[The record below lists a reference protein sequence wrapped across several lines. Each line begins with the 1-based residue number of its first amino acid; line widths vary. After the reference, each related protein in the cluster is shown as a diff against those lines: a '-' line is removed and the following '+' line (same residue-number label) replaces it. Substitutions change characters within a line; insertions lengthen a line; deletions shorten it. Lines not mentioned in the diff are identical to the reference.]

1 MIIDSHQHVVL
12 PPEKQLQWM
21 AEGSIDKVIL
31 FASTIHPETAKD
43 LTGVRQELNR
53 LYTILNGATATHLRE
68 EKIASLDQLSD
79 VIAQHPQRYVGF
91 GNLPIG
97 MTYEENGEWIIVDC
111 GPAVVHVMQP
121 AIRQYYTLEEIWGEK
136 PVRMRIGKAPAKKAA
151 TAAPKAPAKTAAE
164 KKVSRTAAKT
174 AAKKEAAAATAS
186 DIQAADKP
194 VRKVAAKTATKP
206 VSKAATP
213 ATPKTAAKTAA
224 SKKPVAS
231 KAPITKA
238 PKATTAKATTAK
250 AATVKTAKAPAK
262 PVAAAKKTTASKA
275 KKSA

>member
-31 FASTIHPETAKD
+31 FASTIHPETAKN

-97 MTYEENGEWIIVDC
+97 MTYEENGEWIERQILARGFRGIGELAPGTGKVKKLEPLFQAAQENGKLPLWVHTFIPFQLEDIKELLALAKKYPEVPLIMGHLGGLYWVDTLE
-111 GPAVVHVMQP
+111 AVKEIPNVYLDLSAVYTTMAPYYAIHELPERTLFSSDAPYSLPKVSRMMVEELIKDP
-121 AIRQYYTLEEIWGEK
+121 AIRRQVLGENIAGLLEL
-136 PVRMRIGKAPAKKAA
+136 
-151 TAAPKAPAKTAAE
+151 TC
-164 KKVSRTAAKT
+164 
-174 AAKKEAAAATAS
+174 
-186 DIQAADKP
+186 
-194 VRKVAAKTATKP
+194 
-206 VSKAATP
+206 
-213 ATPKTAAKTAA
+213 
-224 SKKPVAS
+224 
-231 KAPITKA
+231 
-238 PKATTAKATTAK
+238 
-250 AATVKTAKAPAK
+250 
-262 PVAAAKKTTASKA
+262 
-275 KKSA
+275 